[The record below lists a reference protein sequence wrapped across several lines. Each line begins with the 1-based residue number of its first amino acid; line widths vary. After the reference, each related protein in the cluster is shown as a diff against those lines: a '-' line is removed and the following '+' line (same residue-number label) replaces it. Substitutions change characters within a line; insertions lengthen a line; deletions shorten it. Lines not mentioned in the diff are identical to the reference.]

1 MNENNILEIFY
12 KMLDENK
19 FDDIDKF
26 ETVDK
31 AHNFIDNLYKRY
43 RRIYQNNEIYK
54 DTVLK
59 DSTNIEEI
67 EDIEMKLSQLK
78 NQCQQTNKLRD
89 LIDGAFFDIQEF
101 YFIQGFKASM
111 ELREQLKRL
120 LDNKSM

>member
-1 MNENNILEIFY
+1 MNENNILDVFY

-43 RRIYQNNEIYK
+43 RIVYQNNEIYK
-54 DTVLK
+54 DTILK
-59 DSTNIEEI
+59 DSANIEEI
-67 EDIEMKLSQLK
+67 EDIEMKLLQLK
-78 NQCQQTNKLRD
+78 NQCQQMNKLRD